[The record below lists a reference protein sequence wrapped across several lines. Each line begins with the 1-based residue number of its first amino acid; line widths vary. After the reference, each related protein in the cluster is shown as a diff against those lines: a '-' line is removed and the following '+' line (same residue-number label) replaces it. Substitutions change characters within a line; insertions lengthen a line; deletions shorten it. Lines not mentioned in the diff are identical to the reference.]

1 MNVRTNMR
9 LLGRVLPLLAAL
21 CSTGCVTSFY
31 DAKTAGPQ
39 IETALG
45 LTPGSVAF
53 HAACQFGQAGRV
65 NRATEFFPAACAA
78 DAQRLYVVE
87 WDEVKKAYRA
97 GMDIPFAAMES
108 ASHYKG
114 LFDEVQLPVDGGVLS
129 LLTGK
134 AQPLHAYLVARGVKD
149 VPSAGEVLARAP
161 PAPTTIYI
169 YIPR

>member
-1 MNVRTNMR
+1 MNLRSLR
-9 LLGRVLPLLAAL
+9 YWLPLLAAL
-21 CSTGCVTSFY
+21 CSAGCATPFY

-45 LTPGSVAF
+45 LAPGSVAF

-78 DAQRLYVVE
+78 DAERLYVVE
-87 WDEVKKAYRA
+87 WDEAKKAYRA
-97 GMDIPFAAMES
+97 GMDVPFAALES
-108 ASHYKG
+108 ASYYKG
-114 LFDEVQLPVDGGVLS
+114 LFDEVQLPIDGGVLS

-149 VPSAGEVLARAP
+149 VPSAGEVRARAP
-161 PAPTTIYI
+161 TAPTTLYV
-169 YIPR
+169 

>member
-1 MNVRTNMR
+1 MNSRSLR
-9 LLGRVLPLLAAL
+9 WCLPLLAAL
-21 CSTGCVTSFY
+21 CSAGCATPFY

-45 LTPGSVAF
+45 LAPGSVAF

-78 DAQRLYVVE
+78 DAERLYVVE

-97 GMDIPFAAMES
+97 GMDVPFAALES
-108 ASHYKG
+108 ASYYKG
-114 LFDEVQLPVDGGVLS
+114 LFDEVQLPIDGGVLS

-169 YIPR
+169 YVPR